1 MCPATSHHCYVPPD
15 LDILQ
20 PSIRIGFPLRRSNRP
35 NSRGFHDWS
44 EYNMQNIYS
53 SPFVHPSTLN
63 FGKTDAFVDI
73 TGLVSSFPHDL
84 CLRWTFQDPNS
95 GETRVLYG
103 RDTELKW
110 TEVLA
115 GVRSGI
121 VPAQYVSRSDP
132 NGTPCGPMTHK
143 WFLDM
148 VSQFTVS
155 IDGTLLREGLKMC
168 QIWEDFEWM
177 ATVMLPKEKEVD
189 FALYTAERLVLDV
202 RNMFN
207 VWHLDSFNRASALIA
222 RFNSLS
228 PLPNVCMPI
237 LVPPPPYSM
246 HGSYNLDSISSS
258 VSSCPIS
265 SFRSSTSSVPLPEDF
280 NMDSEDGI

>member
-1 MCPATSHHCYVPPD
+1 MCPAASHHYYVPPD
-15 LDILQ
+15 LNIVQ
-20 PSIRIGFPLRRSNRP
+20 PSTRIGFPLRRSNWP

-63 FGKTDAFVDI
+63 LDI
-73 TGLVSSFPHDL
+73 TGLVSSFPRDL
-84 CLRWTFQDPNS
+84 CLRWAFQDPNS

-103 RDTELKW
+103 RDMELRW

-121 VPAQYVSRSDP
+121 VPTQYVSRSVPD
-132 NGTPCGPMTHK
+132 GIPCGPMTRE

-155 IDGTLLREGLKMC
+155 IDGTLLREGLKVC

-189 FALYTAERLVLDV
+189 LALYTAERLVLDV
-202 RNMFN
+202 RRKFN
-207 VWHLDSFNRASALIA
+207 VWHLDSFN
-222 RFNSLS
+222 
-228 PLPNVCMPI
+228 
-237 LVPPPPYSM
+237 
-246 HGSYNLDSISSS
+246 
-258 VSSCPIS
+258 
-265 SFRSSTSSVPLPEDF
+265 
-280 NMDSEDGI
+280 